1 MQSELH
7 KRLNHL
13 IQYSS
18 GLIFV
23 KSEPEFSVSS
33 CIDAL
38 LSEQNENDE
47 VAVLT
52 AKPSMMLDDFRQQL
66 TQQLSSKLTP
76 NSGNLPLAKLL
87 APSIGQHETGQPQA
101 LLICIS
107 KGEHLSTSMLD
118 DLQQLIVALQRGS
131 ERQVN
136 VLVFAQSQW
145 INKTYQALRSDPSNN
160 VIVVDSGAAVELA
173 TNVSGSELEQLIA
186 NKRQAFAQR
195 IEQRNH
201 VPPTESPSV
210 MQRPWFIPIIGAL
223 FLSLFGGILLS
234 QYPELI
240 SSSTDSNQTTVE
252 NQSNKVLSDADN
264 PASPNANQKEE
275 IQTLAPSIKTSKGEN
290 SSSEQARDA
299 DATDNVL
306 LAEKSPL
313 AKEKIDS
320 SVDAENAEQKPQAL
334 ISSAANEVIQSR
346 GDALVTNWQNES
358 DRIDAAKQKQNTQI
372 EAEDIAQTNVAPANS
387 NVQIGVVAKPVAAD
401 VPPIREAP
409 STTSLPDPYA
419 FDEATILA
427 LPNEGYVL
435 QIIGF
440 SVRDAI
446 QKYLQNNDIQQH
458 VWVYQTKRYNKD
470 WYVLL
475 YNKHYPSLP
484 AALRAVTSLP
494 KGMREAT
501 PFPKAL
507 QKVHQEINSAN

>member
-33 CIDAL
+33 CVDAL

-76 NSGNLPLAKLL
+76 KSGNFPLAKLL
-87 APSIGQHETGQPQA
+87 APSVSQHGANQPQA

-118 DLQQLIVALQRGS
+118 DLQQLILALHEGS

-145 INKTYQALRSDPSNN
+145 INQTYQALRSDSNNN
-160 VIVVDSGAAVELA
+160 VIVVDSGATVEPT

-195 IEQRNH
+195 IEQRNQ
-201 VPPTESPSV
+201 VTPAESPSV
-210 MQRPWFIPIIGAL
+210 MKRPWFFPIIGLL
-223 FLSLFGGILLS
+223 FLSLFAGILLS
-234 QYPELI
+234 QYPELL
-240 SSSTDSNQTTVE
+240 SSSTDSDNTTVK
-252 NQSNKVLSDADN
+252 NTSKTAINDADDSV
-264 PASPNANQKEE
+264 SPNTSENDE
-275 IQTLAPSIKTSKGEN
+275 IQILATSTEEPNGET
-290 SSSEQARDA
+290 SSLNGLPQNAN
-299 DATDNVL
+299 ATDNVL
-306 LAEKSPL
+306 LGEKSPL
-313 AKEKIDS
+313 TKEQIDS
-320 SVDAENAEQKPQAL
+320 SSIAEKVDQKPQDA
-334 ISSAANEVIQSR
+334 IQSQ
-346 GDALVTNWQNES
+346 GDALVTTWQHES
-358 DRIDAAKQKQNTQI
+358 KRIDAAKQQPSPQI
-372 EAEDIAQTNVAPANS
+372 KAGDTAQTHVAPANS
-387 NVQIGVVAKPVAAD
+387 NVQIGVVQKPVAAD
-401 VPPIREAP
+401 I
-409 STTSLPDPYA
+409 TSSNEEPATKLTKPLNSDTAYP

-446 QKYLQNNDIQQH
+446 QKYIQNNNIQQH
-458 VWVYQTKRYNKD
+458 VWVYQTQRYNKD

-475 YNKHYPSLP
+475 YNKHYSSLP
-484 AALRAVTSLP
+484 AALRAVTLLP